1 MPHSV
6 PRLGW
11 LTITPRRH
19 PRVPLWSSVT
29 AWGSLVSPWP
39 GFPTYYVVG
48 VTRAASIALRLRLW
62 LRRAIRRIND
72 RTVDR
77 IVQMVGYNSL
87 RALYNPI
94 SIVELE

>member
-1 MPHSV
+1 MPH
-6 PRLGW
+6 PGW
-11 LTITPRRH
+11 LTVRPRRELINFPGMLH
-19 PRVPLWSSVT
+19 ALMAPTVEAFAIRRT
-29 AWGSLVSPWP
+29 AV
-39 GFPTYYVVG
+39 
-48 VTRAASIALRLRLW
+48 RLRLW

-77 IVQMVGYNSL
+77 IVQMVGYKSL

>member
-1 MPHSV
+1 MPH
-6 PRLGW
+6 PGW
-11 LTITPRRH
+11 STITPRGQM
-19 PRVPLWSSVT
+19 PVILT
-29 AWGSLVSPWP
+29 TGIANLAP
-39 GFPTYYVVG
+39 GFRM
-48 VTRAASIALRLRLW
+48 RALRNAGRLRLW

-77 IVQMVGYNSL
+77 IVQMVDYNSL

>member
-1 MPHSV
+1 MT
-6 PRLGW
+6 LG
-11 LTITPRRH
+11 IAH
-19 PRVPLWSSVT
+19 
-29 AWGSLVSPWP
+29 AHP
-39 GFPTYYVVG
+39 GFMM
-48 VTRAASIALRLRLW
+48 RALRTGLRLRLW